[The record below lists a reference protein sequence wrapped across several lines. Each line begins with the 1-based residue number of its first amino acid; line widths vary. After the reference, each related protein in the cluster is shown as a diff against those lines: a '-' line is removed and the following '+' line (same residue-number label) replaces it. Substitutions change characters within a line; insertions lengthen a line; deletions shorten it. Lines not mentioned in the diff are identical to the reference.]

1 MKKTIKRAITLFLA
15 MLFVMALVIPA
26 SAAAYGPVDVMADNP
41 ECIGIGVVVGII
53 LALIITFAFKA
64 QLKNVAKGTTA
75 SNFVSQD
82 LVLTSR
88 SDHFTHR
95 TTTRVKIEKK
105 DN

>member
-1 MKKTIKRAITLFLA
+1 MKHKII
-15 MLFVMALVIPA
+15 ALVLIFALAFTLAIPA
-26 SAAAYGPVDVMADNP
+26 AAASYGPVDVLADNP
-41 ECIGIGVVVGII
+41 EYIGIGVVIGIV